1 MQPASLGI
9 HADFFLPL
17 DVSNPIQWQPIAN
30 HHRDLKKEH
39 LLGQD
44 CNSHNAGVGQ
54 HCEAAIAQLLRAWDL
69 HLILEMQGTVWS
81 GLKCVD
87 RITVFER

>member
-1 MQPASLGI
+1 MSVTQ
-9 HADFFLPL
+9 
-17 DVSNPIQWQPIAN
+17 SNGNRLLTIIATST
-30 HHRDLKKEH
+30 KEH

-69 HLILEMQGTVWS
+69 HLTLEMQGTVWS